1 MPLDWLFNGQTLR
14 ALGAGLQQTV
24 FISLLALLFA
34 SLLGLGFGLLLRSRR
49 RWLRWPARFYL
60 ETIRIVPLL
69 VWLFLISFALP
80 QWSGWQIEGFWVC
93 VLVFSGWGL
102 AEMGDLLRGAL
113 DSIDGHQ
120 RDTGR
125 ALGLS
130 ESQIFWLIEAPQA
143 LRRLLPGVINL
154 FTRLVKTT
162 SLGYL
167 IGVVE
172 LVKAGQILIENTL
185 VSGNGLRAVPNA
197 SLWVYGLI
205 FILYFLICYP
215 LSRWAAWLEQRWN

>member
-1 MPLDWLFNGQTLR
+1 MLDWLLNANSLQR
-14 ALGAGLQQTV
+14 LGAGLEQTV
-24 FISLLALLFA
+24 KISLLALVFS
-34 SLLGLGFGLLLRSRR
+34 SLLGLGFGLLLRSRWR
-49 RWLRWPARFYL
+49 ILRWPARFYL

-69 VWLFLISFALP
+69 VWLFLLFYGLP
-80 QWSGWQIEGFWVC
+80 QWTGWHLSGFWVC

-113 DSIDGHQ
+113 DSIDRHQ

-130 ESQIFWLIEAPQA
+130 DGQIFWLIEAPQA
-143 LRRLLPGVINL
+143 LRRLLPGAINL
-154 FTRLVKTT
+154 ATRLIKTT

-167 IGVVE
+167 VSVVE
-172 LVKAGQILIENTL
+172 LVMAGQTLIENTL
-185 VSGNGLRAVPNA
+185 VRGPGTAAVPNA

-205 FILYFLICYP
+205 FIIYFLICYP
-215 LSRWAAWLEQRWN
+215 LSRWAARLEQRWN

>member
-1 MPLDWLFNGQTLR
+1 MLDWLLNAGSLKI
-14 ALGAGLQQTV
+14 LGAGLLQTLAL
-24 FISLLALLFA
+24 SLLALVFS
-34 SLLGLGFGLLLRSRR
+34 SLLGLGFGLILRSGRR
-49 RWLRWPARFYL
+49 LLRWPARLYL

-69 VWLFLISFALP
+69 VWLFLFFFALP
-80 QWSGWQIEGFWVC
+80 QWTGWHLSGFWVC

-113 DSIDGHQ
+113 DSIDRHQ

-130 ESQIFWLIEAPQA
+130 DGQIFWLIEAPQA
-143 LRRLLPGVINL
+143 LRRLLPGAINL
-154 FTRLVKTT
+154 FTRLIKTT

-167 IGVVE
+167 VSVVE
-172 LVKAGQILIENTL
+172 LVKAGQTLIENTL
-185 VSGNGLRAVPNA
+185 VSSNGTGAVANA

-205 FILYFLICYP
+205 FIIYFLICYP
-215 LSRWAAWLEQRWN
+215 LSRWAARLEQRWN